1 MWAFSP
7 LTRVAGPSS
16 RMIGSSMGYYTYFTL
31 QVVGNDRDE
40 NEFKKELSSTA
51 VDEYNYP
58 ESSVEELV
66 NYGSTEAKFYEIEEI
81 ISLIAEKYPNLL
93 IILNGD
99 GEESGDIW
107 EARWKGDQYEKVE
120 MSMPPFKNENLLMEN
135 EKKNNK

>member
-1 MWAFSP
+1 
-7 LTRVAGPSS
+7 
-16 RMIGSSMGYYTYFTL
+16 MGYYTYFTL
-31 QVVGNDRDE
+31 QIVGNDRDR

-51 VDEYNYP
+51 IDEYNYP

-81 ISLIAEKYPNLL
+81 ISPIAEKYPNLL